1 MLAHAILFQYQRT
14 YIYHVHVVV
23 ELASSKQASKQACQ
37 QAAISKQYS
46 FRAACFHSD
55 AGV

>member
-14 YIYHVHVVV
+14 YIYHAHVVV

>member
-23 ELASSKQASKQACQ
+23 ELASSKQACQ

-46 FRAACFHSD
+46 FRAACFDSD